1 MVGPISEAERESFAF
16 RMKLGLTVLVAA
28 STGLTA
34 LYGGAP
40 VPLVALAV
48 VTGAVVGAP
57 LVWFV
62 FPGSGGRSPDVER
75 RFDR

>member
-1 MVGPISEAERESFAF
+1 MVGPISEEERASFAF
-16 RMKLGLTVLVAA
+16 RMKLGLTILVAA

-34 LYGGAP
+34 LHGGASL
-40 VPLVALAV
+40 PLVGLAV
-48 VTGAVVGAP
+48 VAGAAVGAP

-75 RFDR
+75 RFER